1 MRGRERDF
9 ETVRPMGRPPVL
21 ENSIDVRALIER
33 EDVRKLDAIAMRQ
46 RATGDNQASR
56 ARLIRQAV
64 EEWLARQEAE

>member
-1 MRGRERDF
+1 MREPSRDADG
-9 ETVRPMGRPPVL
+9 VRLMGRPPVL

-33 EDVRKLDAIAMRQ
+33 EDVRKLDAIALRQ
-46 RATGDNQASR
+46 RLAGDNQASR